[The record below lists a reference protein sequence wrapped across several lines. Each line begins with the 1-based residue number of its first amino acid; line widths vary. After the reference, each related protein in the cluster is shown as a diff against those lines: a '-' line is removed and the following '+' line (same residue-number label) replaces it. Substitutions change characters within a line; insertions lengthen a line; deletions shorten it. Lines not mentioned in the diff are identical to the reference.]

1 MERYLQSAEGK
12 IVDLE
17 FYSQQTYSPKPKD
30 KDFLFFRQNLREVVS
45 SMPALQETLK

>member
-30 KDFLFFRQNLREVVS
+30 KDFFFRQNLREVVT
-45 SMPALQETLK
+45 SMPALRETLK